1 MTNYLVHSFILN
13 FIPNSLKSAK
23 APDEA
28 ADMGKQTFSYALRP
42 HIGKSLLLFISIKF
56 GFSSLIEPLS
66 ITCTFYIIYEGTL
79 QSDGVI
85 QDSYEFNCPLRTFNL
100 PNVMVS
106 DQKQSYIEVTGD
118 QAIVLETVKMVCSL
132 YQKCLWD

>member
-1 MTNYLVHSFILN
+1 MYVLYT
-13 FIPNSLKSAK
+13 
-23 APDEA
+23 
-28 ADMGKQTFSYALRP
+28 
-42 HIGKSLLLFISIKF
+42 
-56 GFSSLIEPLS
+56 
-66 ITCTFYIIYEGTL
+66 GTL

-118 QAIVLETVKMVCSL
+118 QAIILETVKMVCSL
-132 YQKCLWD
+132 YQK